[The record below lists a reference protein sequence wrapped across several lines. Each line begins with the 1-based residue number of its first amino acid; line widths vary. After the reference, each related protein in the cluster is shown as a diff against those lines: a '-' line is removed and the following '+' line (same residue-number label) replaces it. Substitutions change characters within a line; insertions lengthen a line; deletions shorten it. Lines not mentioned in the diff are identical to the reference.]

1 MLLLNQDSCFSPV
14 PKFFLCGE
22 NKSRFQMKCDK
33 YGQKV
38 SVLII
43 LFVDTG
49 YNRDHF
55 AILKIKPN

>member
-1 MLLLNQDSCFSPV
+1 MLLLDQDLCFSPV

-22 NKSRFQMKCDK
+22 NKSRFQTKCDE

-55 AILKIKPN
+55 AI